1 MGHYSLLAFVALIGS
16 VSADILCNSGSA
28 TTDRQGNILTS
39 HIKAKSC
46 QGVCNTVTASL
57 LDGEELHIF
66 GCEEKY
72 KTRKTILSGVLCG
85 EDLCNTLPGLG
96 LPTFDEI
103 IEPLQNFTFTCY
115 VGLKH
120 GMFTVGGIQQCD
132 GACGTLQTTA
142 NGLDSE
148 AFFCAPRGL
157 CAAFL
162 KNATDPYEACIT
174 VGGNLTACCCE
185 ERSNCNA
192 LDFHVTD
199 IPPLPTD
206 NRVPIACYSGIHLS
220 GALIT
225 GGEYVACQGNCAS
238 LKWQLN
244 SDLDLTLYSC
254 DPATICRGYGLNN
267 KCAGVDNNT
276 YYGCCCDTDACI
288 DPTRVPPVSPD
299 NPASDWIECY
309 IGVNIKNTTT
319 NAVFNAGTQNYCNG
333 MCASGS
339 TMLNGYAVEAFY
351 CAQRSFCQALDTVN
365 RCDTT
370 SIGDQILSSC
380 CCDDSANC
388 NIRNRDIPTVAPD
401 ATVQPTQM
409 IACFQGLYINNQS
422 MSGGFVACDGDCA
435 SITLPTTVGGERHDV
450 TLFTCDPAD
459 LCRQLGLINNCQN
472 IDGVISGCCCDSDV
486 CINPY
491 NNRYPNGN
499 NSLSCFVGVTVGTD
513 YMVGGS
519 MPCDGECGSL
529 ETTVNGVHAAGY
541 FCASRSLCKTLGVH
555 NDCASVLSSLYVKGC
570 CCDWDNNCNAIA
582 DNVTVPTYV
591 PQNRPPLACYNGLS
605 LNNQLLQDGN
615 QYMACRG
622 DCGSITFSA
631 TVAGNDYNATM
642 FTCDPVNICG
652 AFNLKDSCGSI
663 RQGDKGGVSGCCCS
677 WNDCIDIN
685 NPRVK
690 PSRDNLQ
697 CYVGFTLEDTNNN
710 NKSTTYGDSMPC
722 DGNCASIQTIFNGVM
737 GWSYFCAST
746 KLCGGLNMTN
756 DCTTIFTDSGSSI
769 TGCCCGDDNNCNINN
784 AQVGTPVPP
793 ATGAPDNRSP
803 IACYS
808 GLGINNIVLTDANS
822 YTTCQ
827 GNCASA
833 TFSTSLQG
841 KVFNTT
847 IYSCDPVSLCATL
860 GTTGKCSTIQNDGTS
875 TTLSGCCC
883 DWDDCID
890 TLNNGQIKP
899 FPNNSTHKPDDL
911 TCLVGYSI
919 SQFVG
924 AAMPCTGSCVS
935 VQTTANG
942 ADLFGYFCAP
952 DYLCD
957 TLKMHDQC
965 VALLTTPFVEGC
977 CCDDSSNC
985 NNKNNYPLQP
995 YVPPARTPIACY
1007 SGIAVNGKLLSDRN
1021 SFITCRGQ
1029 CGSITLTTQL
1039 QGNAVNATLFAC
1051 DPVTVCDSFNV
1062 NNGCGGTPNG
1072 LVSGCCCEWNDCI
1085 DIDKNQVKPSRDD
1098 MQCFVGFALEGSK
1111 NGTYGSTGSCDGQCA
1126 SVQTTVNSVNT
1137 WFFFCATNRVCD
1149 GLNMTND
1156 CDTLFNSN
1164 GEFIKACCCSDS
1176 NNCNINNAHVKPAP
1190 TLAPAP
1196 TTLSPIAC
1204 YVGVNLMGKLV
1215 TAPDSYQ
1222 TCFGECA
1229 SFTYASTFND
1239 QTVRA
1244 TIFSCD
1250 PVALCS
1256 QFGLDGTCATIQA
1269 DSSSTVISGCCCGSD
1284 DCLDTSTGLIKP
1296 QVSTSKQCFVGLSVT
1311 GPAYNGTYGEPG
1323 RCDGQC
1329 GSIETSVN
1337 GHNTYGFFCASN
1349 NLCNSL
1355 NLHNQC
1361 LKIYGD
1367 STPITGCCCNDVDN
1381 CNFNNQPV
1389 PPAPTGVP
1397 TPAPGTSPIA
1407 CYSGVS
1413 ISANGSPAKLL
1424 TPSDSYMTCVGS
1436 CASVSYSTS
1445 FMNTSYTTTVFS
1457 CDPVAICAIFGQ
1469 AGDGCGTLIPDD
1481 STTIGGCCCS
1491 WDDCIDTSNGLIKP
1505 VPKLASQCFVGLAAT
1520 GPSYNGSYGELGK
1533 CDGQC
1538 GTIITSV
1545 NGHNTYG
1552 FFCASNNLCNAL
1564 SLHNG
1569 CLSINNDANQPIA
1582 GCCCNDVDGCNFN
1595 NQPVPPAPTG
1605 LPTQSPNTVP
1615 IACYSGLSLSANGN
1629 TPKLLTPSDSYQ
1641 SCFGSCAAVSYTTSL
1656 MNNSVTATVFS
1667 CDPVAICSVFGQVG
1681 DGCGKLYPDNS
1692 TTIGGCCCSWDDC
1705 IDKTNGMIKPPPTP
1719 QGNNQCFVGFS
1730 LAGPVSNVTYG
1741 QSVTGC
1747 DGQCGTMSSSVNGHN
1762 AYAFFCASNTL
1773 CGTLSLVNTCRNIK
1787 NDANQPITGCC
1798 CNNGDNCNINNQQV
1812 LPGPTGVPTTAPG
1825 TTPIACFSGM
1835 SLGIGNTSA
1844 LVTPDNSYQA
1854 CFGSCSSLSL
1864 MTVFSNYSVSAT
1876 VFSCDPVSVCN
1887 VFQDNGK
1894 SCGTFDADNVTSVA
1908 GCCCNW
1914 DDCIDKTNGMIK
1926 PPPTPQ
1932 GNNQCFVGFS
1942 LVGPVSNVTYGQSV
1956 TGCDGQCG
1964 TMSSSV
1970 NGHNAYAFF
1979 CASNTLCGSL
1989 SLVNTCRNIK
1999 NDANQPITGCC
2010 CNSGDNCNIK
2020 NQQVLPGPTGVP
2032 TTAPGTPPIA
2042 CFSGMSLGIGNTSAL
2057 VTPDN
2062 SYQACFGS
2070 CSSLSLMTV
2079 FSNYSVSATVFSC
2092 DPVSVCNVFQDNGKS
2107 CGTFDADNVTSVAG
2121 CCCGWNDCIDK
2132 TNGQIRTTTAPP
2144 ESATKSSSYPSFLI
2158 VLALSLTKILLA

>member
-1 MGHYSLLAFVALIGS
+1 MINGLLRGVPKCTS
-16 VSADILCNSGSA
+16 VSVNSRG
-28 TTDRQGNILTS
+28 
-39 HIKAKSC
+39 H
-46 QGVCNTVTASL
+46 
-57 LDGEELHIF
+57 F
-66 GCEEKY
+66 G
-72 KTRKTILSGVLCG
+72 I
-85 EDLCNTLPGLG
+85 
-96 LPTFDEI
+96 
-103 IEPLQNFTFTCY
+103 
-115 VGLKH
+115 
-120 GMFTVGGIQQCD
+120 
-132 GACGTLQTTA
+132 
-142 NGLDSE
+142 E
-148 AFFCAPRGL
+148 AFEGQLAML
-157 CAAFL
+157 CWIHPLRTPTTTISRRLAEIRCRAME
-162 KNATDPYEACIT
+162 TDC
-174 VGGNLTACCCE
+174 
-185 ERSNCNA
+185 RHS
-192 LDFHVTD
+192 D
-199 IPPLPTD
+199 
-206 NRVPIACYSGIHLS
+206 HLQW
-220 GALIT
+220 
-225 GGEYVACQGNCAS
+225 C
-238 LKWQLN
+238 
-244 SDLDLTLYSC
+244 
-254 DPATICRGYGLNN
+254 YGLELLLQ
-267 KCAGVDNNT
+267 
-276 YYGCCCDTDACI
+276 I
-288 DPTRVPPVSPD
+288 D
-299 NPASDWIECY
+299 E
-309 IGVNIKNTTT
+309 
-319 NAVFNAGTQNYCNG
+319 
-333 MCASGS
+333 
-339 TMLNGYAVEAFY
+339 TM
-351 CAQRSFCQALDTVN
+351 
-365 RCDTT
+365 
-370 SIGDQILSSC
+370 
-380 CCDDSANC
+380 
-388 NIRNRDIPTVAPD
+388 
-401 ATVQPTQM
+401 
-409 IACFQGLYINNQS
+409 
-422 MSGGFVACDGDCA
+422 
-435 SITLPTTVGGERHDV
+435 
-450 TLFTCDPAD
+450 
-459 LCRQLGLINNCQN
+459 
-472 IDGVISGCCCDSDV
+472 
-486 CINPY
+486 
-491 NNRYPNGN
+491 
-499 NSLSCFVGVTVGTD
+499 
-513 YMVGGS
+513 
-519 MPCDGECGSL
+519 
-529 ETTVNGVHAAGY
+529 
-541 FCASRSLCKTLGVH
+541 SRTE
-555 NDCASVLSSLYVKGC
+555 
-570 CCDWDNNCNAIA
+570 
-582 DNVTVPTYV
+582 
-591 PQNRPPLACYNGLS
+591 YNGR
-605 LNNQLLQDGN
+605 LLHDFL
-615 QYMACRG
+615 R
-622 DCGSITFSA
+622 F
-631 TVAGNDYNATM
+631 
-642 FTCDPVNICG
+642 
-652 AFNLKDSCGSI
+652 
-663 RQGDKGGVSGCCCS
+663 
-677 WNDCIDIN
+677 
-685 NPRVK
+685 
-690 PSRDNLQ
+690 
-697 CYVGFTLEDTNNN
+697 
-710 NKSTTYGDSMPC
+710 
-722 DGNCASIQTIFNGVM
+722 
-737 GWSYFCAST
+737 WSES
-746 KLCGGLNMTN
+746 
-756 DCTTIFTDSGSSI
+756 
-769 TGCCCGDDNNCNINN
+769 
-784 AQVGTPVPP
+784 GTPVRP
-793 ATGAPDNRSP
+793 AAGAPDDRSP

-822 YTTCQ
+822 VHDLSRQLCI
-827 GNCASA
+827 A

-841 KVFNTT
+841 Q
-847 IYSCDPVSLCATL
+847 SLPSRQFTRVIRCLSCATL
-860 GTTGKCSTIQNDGTS
+860 GTNWQMQHDSKRQYFDDFSLAAAVIGTTALSHS
-875 TTLSGCCC
+875 TTDKLGLDVIRFHNSWEPRCPA
-883 DWDDCID
+883 
-890 TLNNGQIKP
+890 LALVSPFKP
-899 FPNNSTHKPDDL
+899 PPTVPIFSATSAP
-911 TCLVGYSI
+911 
-919 SQFVG
+919 
-924 AAMPCTGSCVS
+924 
-935 VQTTANG
+935 
-942 ADLFGYFCAP
+942 P

-957 TLKMHDQC
+957 TLPKMHDQC
-965 VALLTTPFVEGC
+965 VALLTTPFVE
-977 CCDDSSNC
+977 DA
-985 NNKNNYPLQP
+985 
-995 YVPPARTPIACY
+995 VAMIRATVTARTTTRFNRTCHRLEHRSLATV
-1007 SGIAVNGKLLSDRN
+1007 GLLSTENCSRIETR
-1021 SFITCRGQ
+1021 SITCRGQ
-1029 CGSITLTTQL
+1029 VRLNYAHYTVARKRRQRDTLRVRSSDDLRFVQRQQRLPAAHERTRQWMLPVDGTTVLTLTKTKL
-1039 QGNAVNATLFAC
+1039 KL
-1051 DPVTVCDSFNV
+1051 
-1062 NNGCGGTPNG
+1062 
-1072 LVSGCCCEWNDCI
+1072 
-1085 DIDKNQVKPSRDD
+1085 SRGD

-1164 GEFIKACCCSDS
+1164 GRFIKACCCSDS
-1176 NNCNINNAHVKPAP
+1176 NNCNISNAHVVETKPQLLPQLPQRYRPLLVMLVSTSWANS
-1190 TLAPAP
+1190 
-1196 TTLSPIAC
+1196 SPHRI
-1204 YVGVNLMGKLV
+1204 VI
-1215 TAPDSYQ
+1215 Q

-1256 QFGLDGTCATIQA
+1256 QFGLDGTCATVGQIQECYQA

-1329 GSIETSVN
+1329 GSIET
-1337 GHNTYGFFCASN
+1337 
-1349 NLCNSL
+1349 
-1355 NLHNQC
+1355 
-1361 LKIYGD
+1361 
-1367 STPITGCCCNDVDN
+1367 
-1381 CNFNNQPV
+1381 
-1389 PPAPTGVP
+1389 
-1397 TPAPGTSPIA
+1397 
-1407 CYSGVS
+1407 
-1413 ISANGSPAKLL
+1413 
-1424 TPSDSYMTCVGS
+1424 SDSYMTCVGS

-1520 GPSYNGSYGELGK
+1520 GPSYNGSCGELGK

-1538 GTIITSV
+1538 GTIITSS
-1545 NGHNTYG
+1545 
-1552 FFCASNNLCNAL
+1552 FW
-1564 SLHNG
+1564 
-1569 CLSINNDANQPIA
+1569 
-1582 GCCCNDVDGCNFN
+1582 
-1595 NQPVPPAPTG
+1595 
-1605 LPTQSPNTVP
+1605 
-1615 IACYSGLSLSANGN
+1615 
-1629 TPKLLTPSDSYQ
+1629 
-1641 SCFGSCAAVSYTTSL
+1641 VSYTTSL

-1835 SLGIGNTSA
+1835 SLGVGNTSA

-1864 MTVFSNYSVSAT
+1864 TTVFSNYSVSAT

-1908 GCCCNW
+1908 GCCCSW